1 MAVLPPGV
9 HEDYPADR
17 ENLTPLFRQYLAIK
31 DGQPQG
37 ILFYRLGD
45 FYEMFGPDAV
55 RAAEILGLTLTA
67 RNASKDYRVA
77 MAGVPYHASVKYIRR
92 LVDNGEVVA
101 ICEQTQDPAEARGLV
116 ERAVTRVITAGT
128 LVEDE
133 YLSEDSDNYLVVLL
147 RRGNRIGVAVL
158 DSATGSVEL
167 HELDNDERSL
177 RMAVELVLRLRPSEL
192 LLQEELIADGALTT
206 QLRGGGGGSTGPA
219 IQRCPEL
226 PGDADVNYFVEHLF
240 SASSLKAYGLAGQPA
255 ACTALYALVRY
266 LRETYRSEDLR
277 LRPRFV
283 PLGHSLHL
291 DARTA
296 EHLDLLG
303 HAGTPGEQASGGIY
317 GLLNHCR
324 TSAGRRE
331 LKRRLL
337 SPYAV
342 AAQITA
348 SHDSI
353 DCLQDNPALA
363 GELEQR
369 LSLVVDIERIVQ
381 RASLGRSNPRELRAL
396 ADSLP
401 ALEGLS
407 ILLAGSED
415 GLLERL
421 GELIGEFGE
430 LHGYLDTMLS
440 EEPPV
445 KLSDGNVIRPGSDE
459 RVDELRSLHSG
470 GEQWFADYEEEQRRR
485 TGIRTLKVKQTGAFG
500 YFIEVSKANLAL
512 VPEDY
517 TRRQTLVNAER
528 FVTEELGQRESAVR
542 GAQGRLEARE
552 RELYEEIL
560 AALLAEAERLALAAR
575 ASASLDVQ
583 LAMATASRR
592 LKWVRPTLADSA
604 EEQRLELEGAR
615 HPLVEQLTG
624 ERYYTKNDAWLDSTE
639 QQIMLITGP
648 NMGGKSTYMRML
660 ATICVLGQCGCHV
673 PANRALLPVLAR
685 IHTRV
690 GAQDAQASGQSTFMV
705 EMLETAEI
713 LNTAGPRS
721 LVLLDEVGRGTSTYD
736 GISIAKAV
744 LEHLHEMPERPLTLF
759 ATHFFELTDLEL
771 VLPRLK
777 NFQVLVQR
785 EGESFVF
792 LHKVA
797 AGAASDSF
805 GIEVASLAGLPE
817 GVVRRARAILGELE
831 ETRRESRER
840 ARKALQLGLFG
851 KE

>member
-17 ENLTPLFRQYLAIK
+17 ESLTPLFRQYLAIK
-31 DGQPQG
+31 DAQPAG

-55 RAAEILGLTLTA
+55 RASQILGLTLTA
-67 RNASKDYRVA
+67 RNACKDYRVA
-77 MAGVPYHASVKYIRR
+77 MAGVPYHSAVKYIKR
-92 LVDNGEVVA
+92 LVAAGEIVA
-101 ICEQTQDPAEARGLV
+101 ICEQTEDPAQARGLV

-133 YLSEDSDNYLVVLL
+133 YLAEDTANYLVVLL
-147 RRGNRIGVAVL
+147 QRGRRYGLAVL
-158 DSATGSVEL
+158 DSASGSVDL
-167 HELDNDERSL
+167 HEFDGQAPGL
-177 RMAVELVLRLRPSEL
+177 RLATELVARLRPAEL
-192 LLQEELIADGALTT
+192 LLPEELFTDP
-206 QLRGGGGGSTGPA
+206 QLREAITGSGGTPPA
-219 IQRCPEL
+219 LQRCADP
-226 PGDADVNYFVEHLF
+226 PADADVAYFLERLF
-240 SASSLKAYGLAGQPA
+240 NAASLKAYGLQGQPA
-255 ACTALYALVRY
+255 ACAAMYALVRY

-277 LRPRFV
+277 LSPRFV
-283 PLGHSLHL
+283 PAGNCLHL
-291 DARTA
+291 DARTVA
-296 EHLDLLG
+296 HLDLLG
-303 HAGTPGEQASGGIY
+303 AAGGTGEAASGGIY

-324 TSAGRRE
+324 TSSGRRE

-337 SPYAV
+337 TPYGEARHISV
-342 AAQITA
+342 SLDCIDYILGNAQ
-348 SHDSI
+348 
-353 DCLQDNPALA
+353 LA
-363 GELEQR
+363 EQLEER

-401 ALEGLS
+401 ALQELAHLLESEDDAMLRQLGGLLGNF
-407 ILLAGSED
+407 IELHGCLD
-415 GLLERL
+415 GLL
-421 GELIGEFGE
+421 G
-430 LHGYLDTMLS
+430 T
-440 EEPPV
+440 EPPM
-445 KLSDGNVIRPGSDE
+445 KLSDGNVIRSGADA
-459 RVDELRSLHSG
+459 RVDELRGLLGG
-470 GEQWFADYEEEQRRR
+470 GEQWFRDYEEQQRQRS
-485 TGIRTLKVKQTGAFG
+485 GIRTLRVKFTNAFG
-500 YFIEVSKANLAL
+500 YFIEVSKASQAL
-512 VPEDY
+512 VPDDY

-528 FVTEELGQRESAVR
+528 YVTEELSRREADVR

-552 RELYEEIL
+552 RELYEEL
-560 AALLAEAERLALAAR
+560 CGRLLAHADELARAAR
-575 ASASLDVQ
+575 GSAALDVQ
-583 LAMATASRR
+583 LSLARSARRYRWCRPQLHDASEG
-592 LKWVRPTLADSA
+592 L
-604 EEQRLELEGAR
+604 RLELEGGR

-624 ERYYTKNDAWLDSTE
+624 ERYHTKNDCWLDSSE

-660 ATICVLGQCGCHV
+660 ATLCVLGQCGSYV
-673 PANRALLPVLAR
+673 PATRALLPVLER

-705 EMLETAEI
+705 EMLETAQI

-777 NFQVLVQR
+777 NFQVLVKR
-785 EGESFVF
+785 DGGSFVF
-792 LHKVA
+792 LYKVA

-805 GIEVASLAGLPE
+805 GIEVASLAGLPDS
-817 GVVRRARAILGELE
+817 VVGRAREILRELE

-840 ARKALQLGLFG
+840 ARKALQLGLF
-851 KE
+851 ERS

>member
-9 HEDYPADR
+9 HEDYPQDR
-17 ENLTPLFRQYLAIK
+17 ENITPLFRQYLAIK
-31 DGQPQG
+31 DSQQQG

-55 RAAEILGLTLTA
+55 LASDILGLTLTA

-77 MAGVPYHASVKYIRR
+77 MAGIPYHSAVRYIRR
-92 LVDNGEVVA
+92 LVANGEVVA
-101 ICEQTQDPAEARGLV
+101 ICEQTEDPAQAKGLV
-116 ERAVTRVITAGT
+116 ERGVTRVITAGT

-147 RRGNRIGVAVL
+147 TRGKQTGIAVL
-158 DSATGSVEL
+158 DSGTGRVDL
-167 HELDNDERSL
+167 HELGSDERSI

-192 LLQEELIADGALTT
+192 MLPDELISDSALTT
-206 QLRGGGGGSTGPA
+206 QLRGGTGQSGPA
-219 IQRCPEL
+219 LQRCPEL
-226 PGDADVNYFVEHLF
+226 PGDNDISYFVEHLLG
-240 SASSLKAYGLAGQPA
+240 AASLKAYGLAGRQA

-266 LRETYRSEDLR
+266 LRETYRSEELQ
-277 LRPRFV
+277 LSPRFV
-283 PLGHSLHL
+283 PLGNSLHL
-291 DARTA
+291 DARTV

-303 HAGTPGEQASGGIY
+303 HAASPGEQSSGGIY
-317 GLLNHCR
+317 GLLNHCH

-337 SPYAV
+337 SPYA
-342 AAQITA
+342 AATQVSA
-348 SHDSI
+348 SHECI
-353 DCLQDNPALA
+353 ACLLDNPALA
-363 GELEQR
+363 TQLGQR

-401 ALEGLS
+401 ALSDLGVLLS
-407 ILLAGSED
+407 GSED
-415 GLLERL
+415 PMMLRL
-421 GELIGEFGE
+421 AELIGEFSA
-430 LHGYLDTMLS
+430 LHGYLDTLLS

-445 KLSDGNVIRPGSDE
+445 KLSDGNVVRSGADE
-459 RVDELRSLHSG
+459 LVDELRSLMGG

-485 TGIRTLKVKQTGAFG
+485 TGIRTLKVKQTNAFG

-512 VPEDY
+512 VPDDY
-517 TRRQTLVNAER
+517 TRKQTLVNAER
-528 FVTEELGQRESAVR
+528 FVTDELSSREGEVR

-552 RELYEEIL
+552 RELYDEL
-560 AALLAEAERLALAAR
+560 VARLLGEGQRLSEAAR
-575 ASASLDVQ
+575 ASAALDVQ
-583 LAMATASRR
+583 LSMAMASKR
-592 LKWVRPTLADSA
+592 LKWVRPQLADSDDV
-604 EEQRLELEGAR
+604 QRMELKGAR

-624 ERYYTKNDAWLDSTE
+624 ERYYTKNDCWLDSE
-639 QQIMLITGP
+639 DQQVMLITGP
-648 NMGGKSTYMRML
+648 NMGGKSTYMRMV
-660 ATICVLGQCGCHV
+660 ATICVLGQCGCYV
-673 PANRALLPVLAR
+673 PASSALLPVLSR

-690 GAQDAQASGQSTFMV
+690 GAQDAQSSGQSTFMV

-777 NFQVLVQR
+777 NFQVLVKR
-785 EGESFVF
+785 DSGRFVF
-792 LHKVA
+792 LYKIA

-805 GIEVASLAGLPE
+805 GIEVAALAGLPDS
-817 GVVRRARAILGELE
+817 VVRGAQNILAELE
-831 ETRRESRER
+831 ETRRESREK
-840 ARKALQLGLFG
+840 ARKALQMGLFRS
-851 KE
+851 EE